1 VNGEPRPETN
11 RRFTLAV
18 RVALALGFCIDA
30 FVGLLC
36 LFAQPLIEPL
46 LGLAVRDPAMT
57 TIAGGELI
65 VAACVYALA
74 FRDPLRWRPLLWICA
89 LDQTL
94 GIVLPA
100 LEIARGN
107 APASF
112 KTFGP
117 MPFQAVL
124 VALCVA
130 YAARPGRKRSA
141 TPFMQ

>member
-1 VNGEPRPETN
+1 MPGGG
-11 RRFTLAV
+11 RFTLAV
-18 RVALALGFCIDA
+18 RVALAIGFCIDG

-46 LGLAVRDPAMT
+46 LGLAVKDPAMT

-65 VAACVYALA
+65 VAAGVYALA
-74 FRDPLRWRPLLWICA
+74 FTDPARWRPLLWLCA

-100 LEIARGN
+100 LEIARGS
-107 APASF
+107 APAVW
-112 KTFGP
+112 KTLGP

-124 VALCVA
+124 VSLYVT

>member
-1 VNGEPRPETN
+1 MLSGD
-11 RRFTLAV
+11 RFGLAV
-18 RVALALGFCIDA
+18 RVALAAGFCIDA

-36 LFAQPLIEPL
+36 LFAQPLLEPW
-46 LGLAVRDPAMT
+46 LGLAVKDPAIT

-65 VAACVYALA
+65 VAAGVYALA
-74 FRDPLRWRPLLWICA
+74 FRDPVRWRPLLWLCA

-107 APASF
+107 APA
-112 KTFGP
+112 TLQTLGP

-124 VALCVA
+124 VALYLA

>member
-1 VNGEPRPETN
+1 MSGRAS
-11 RRFTLAV
+11 RSIDRFTPAV
-18 RVALALGFCIDA
+18 RVALAIGVCIDG

-36 LFAQPLIEPL
+36 LFGQPLIEPL

-74 FRDPLRWRPLLWICA
+74 FSDPARWRPLLWICA

-107 APASF
+107 APATF
-112 KTFGP
+112 KTLGP
-117 MPFQAVL
+117 MPFQAIL
-124 VALCVA
+124 VILYVVS
-130 YAARPGRKRSA
+130 AARPGATAGRHRS
-141 TPFMQ
+141 